1 MRNDLSR
8 MTVAEL
14 VEALSPVQ
22 VDYYSPEHNPLGSRR
37 QWNELCRKAS
47 ASHWFACAK
56 IGKRWLA
63 KRTSFDAWFEAQS
76 ATPEADPLQSLAKA
90 AGVRARRVA

>member
-1 MRNDLSR
+1 MSNDLSR
-8 MTVAEL
+8 MTIGEL
-14 VEALSPVQ
+14 VAALQPTQ
-22 VDYYSPEHNPLGSRR
+22 ADYYSPENNPLGSRR

-47 ASHWFACAK
+47 QAHWFSCAK

-63 KRTSFDAWFEAQS
+63 QKPSFDAWFEAQS
-76 ATPEADPLQSLAKA
+76 ATPEADPLQSLARA